1 MRCKCGTFSELKN
14 SIFFSNRI
22 LFSSFSSISSV
33 RPTPKPAEFISKFT
47 LHTSSLPQPQYPV
60 PISLTSRNAMD
71 TKVAKHAANT
81 TRRGFFGGHDMSSDS
96 GISGIDSYGG
106 GQNMSPKRNRSR
118 PRNLEMVINGRH
130 KYEVIDLDKELM
142 DENVV
147 PLSLPKLPSCFS
159 SNSQPAPINGL
170 HRNDESPSEPSCTD
184 GIHLSFRKSSFG
196 SLNVE
201 SIEEE
206 KLFHDNSMT
215 EKGVRNGTFKEY
227 SPSSKTSS
235 PASSRAS
242 WCNAG
247 ESMAIKD
254 CSSISVSS
262 SESVNN
268 NKDSDCKT
276 LSADVRD
283 DDNSMAMTMDKT
295 LSCE

>member
-1 MRCKCGTFSELKN
+1 MVC
-14 SIFFSNRI
+14 
-22 LFSSFSSISSV
+22 SV
-33 RPTPKPAEFISKFT
+33 RPTPKPAEFVSKFT

-60 PISLTSRNAMD
+60 PISLASRNAMD
-71 TKVAKHAANT
+71 TKVAKQAANT
-81 TRRGFFGGHDMSSDS
+81 TRRGFFSGRDISSDS
-96 GISGIDSYGG
+96 GLSGMDSISHDV
-106 GQNMSPKRNRSR
+106 SPKRNRSR

-130 KYEVIDLDKELM
+130 KFEVRDLDKELM

-159 SNSQPAPINGL
+159 NNSQPAPISGL
-170 HRNDESPSEPSCTD
+170 HRNDESSSESCTD
-184 GIHLSFRKSSFG
+184 GINLSFRKSSFT
-196 SLNVE
+196 SLNVD

-206 KLFHDNSMT
+206 KLYHDNSMT
-215 EKGVRNGTFKEY
+215 EKGARNSTMFKEY

-262 SESVNN
+262 SDSVN

-276 LSADVRD
+276 LSVDMRD
-283 DDNSMAMTMDKT
+283 DDNSMAMAMDKT
-295 LSCE
+295 LSCEYFVMSR

>member
-1 MRCKCGTFSELKN
+1 M
-14 SIFFSNRI
+14 IFF
-22 LFSSFSSISSV
+22 FFSV

-47 LHTSSLPQPQYPV
+47 LHTASLPQPQYPV
-60 PISLTSRNAMD
+60 SISLAPRNAMD
-71 TKVAKHAANT
+71 TKVAKQAANT
-81 TRRGFFGGHDMSSDS
+81 TRRGFFGGRDISSDS
-96 GISGIDSYGG
+96 GISGMDSIAHI
-106 GQNMSPKRNRSR
+106 SPKRNRSR

-130 KYEVIDLDKELM
+130 KFEVRDLELM

-147 PLSLPKLPSCFS
+147 PLSLPKLPSVFS
-159 SNSQPAPINGL
+159 SNSQPAPLSGL
-170 HRNDESPSEPSCTD
+170 HRNDETSSDSCTD
-184 GIHLSFRKSSFG
+184 GINLSFRKSSLA

-206 KLFHDNSMT
+206 KLYRDNSMT
-215 EKGVRNGTFKEY
+215 EKGARNSTFKEY

-254 CSSISVSS
+254 CSSISISS
-262 SESVNN
+262 SESVN

-276 LSADVRD
+276 LSVDLRD
-283 DDNSMAMTMDKT
+283 EDNSMAMAIDKT
-295 LSCE
+295 LSCKY